1 MVWSYAEANPMGN
14 GSGSWNSLFKN
25 FLQSFERAFIYN
37 FEIPTGIAVQQDA
50 HDMTVPATT
59 LSTDPPYYDNIGYAD
74 LSDFFYVWLR
84 RNLRDV
90 YPDLFQT
97 LLVPKASELIVAP
110 HRHEN
115 KDDAK
120 AFFEAGMLE
129 TFTNLRNSVRPDY
142 PVSIYYAYKQQ
153 DMGVGEDRPSSGWET
168 MLGSLISAGFQIVGT
183 WPMRTE
189 LTNRSNSL
197 GANALAS
204 SIVLVCR
211 VRPEDAP
218 VAGRRDF
225 TAALRRELPEALDQ
239 LLSGNLAATDLAQ
252 ASIGPGMAIFSRFSR
267 VLEPDGNKMSVRV
280 ALGLINRALDDFFAE
295 QDGDLD
301 AETRFAIAW
310 FEKFAF
316 EPGPFGEADVLARA
330 RNTAVASVERAGL
343 ARSEAGRV
351 SLLRRED
358 YQDWQPQAD
367 QRPTIWEG
375 THHLIRCL
383 QRGGEEEAA
392 DLLRNMEDRV
402 DTDESWRLAYRLY
415 HICERTQRAAHARD
429 YNDLVD
435 SWPEILRLA
444 NEAGPRQTAM
454 DL

>member
-1 MVWSYAEANPMGN
+1 MVWNYAETSPMAGAT
-14 GSGSWNSLFKN
+14 GSWFSGFKYVADPLEMGGVSSDSDG
-25 FLQSFERAFIYN
+25 FASQKGASSMI
-37 FEIPTGIAVQQDA
+37 
-50 HDMTVPATT
+50 VPATT

-74 LSDFFYVWLR
+74 LSDFFYIWLR

-97 LLVPKASELIVAP
+97 LLVPKTSELIVAP
-110 HRHEN
+110 HRHDSKEE
-115 KDDAK
+115 AK
-120 AFFEAGMLE
+120 TFFEDGMLE
-129 TFTNLRNSVRPDY
+129 TFSNLRQNVQPDY

-153 DMGVGEDRPSSGWET
+153 DMGIGEDRPSSGWET
-168 MLGSLISAGFQIVGT
+168 MLGSLIRAGFQIVGT

-189 LTNRSNSL
+189 LGNRIRSLRSNT
-197 GANALAS
+197 LAS

-225 TAALRRELPEALDQ
+225 TAALRRELPDALDE

-252 ASIGPGMAIFSRFSR
+252 ASIGPGMAIFSRFSK
-267 VLEPDGNKMSVRV
+267 VLEPDGREMSVRV

-301 AETRFAIAW
+301 PETRFAIAW

-330 RNTAVASVERAGL
+330 RNTAVDSVVRAGL
-343 ARSEAGRV
+343 ASSEAGRV
-351 SLLRRED
+351 SLLHREG
-358 YQDWQPQAD
+358 YQDWRPQAD

-383 QRGGEEEAA
+383 HRGGEEEAA
-392 DLLRNMEDRV
+392 DLLRNMADRV
-402 DTDESWRLAYRLY
+402 SIDESWRLAYRLY

-444 NEAGPRQTAM
+444 SAAGPRQTAM
-454 DL
+454 NI